1 MLLQP
6 LKTSFTFFITI
17 KYYASRDNS
26 ERSDC
31 MNFKFSKSIYR
42 PLIVGVDAKIP
53 LRSGQYTTA
62 INFDNAASTP
72 PFISVLEEINKFSTM
87 YSSIHRGTG
96 YKSQLSSK
104 LFEDARSVILKFVKA
119 DPHRNTVIYVKN
131 TTEAINKLSYRLW
144 DGDKRSVVLSTWMEH
159 HSNDLPWRNKFKVDY
174 VQTDAIGKLSLEDM
188 ERKLIKH
195 KGNVK
200 LVTVTGASNVTGYVN
215 PIHKIAELAHR
226 YKAKIL
232 VDGAQLVPHNAINM
246 NPKNPLQHIDYLAFS
261 AHKMY
266 APYGIGVLIGPKE
279 TFRKGVSEFVGGGT
293 AKVVTH
299 DWVHWEDVPHKEE
312 AGSPNVIGVI
322 ALVAAIKTLTTIGM
336 QTIDQYENQLT
347 MYANSKL
354 QSIPGVTLYS
364 HTTLGE
370 PRIGV
375 IPFNIKGM
383 AHEMVATI
391 LSNYAG
397 IAVRTGCFCTQPYLQ
412 KLLSISP
419 KQMELLRKNA
429 DAPRPGVVRLS
440 FGLYNDFNEIDVF
453 IHLLERI
460 IKHPTSFM

>member
-1 MLLQP
+1 M
-6 LKTSFTFFITI
+6 
-17 KYYASRDNS
+17 
-26 ERSDC
+26 
-31 MNFKFSKSIYR
+31 YR
-42 PLIVGVDAKIP
+42 PLIVGADVKIP
-53 LRSGQYTTA
+53 LQNGQYTTA

-72 PFISVLEEINKFSTM
+72 PFVSVLEEINQFSAM

-96 YKSQLSSK
+96 YKSQFSSM
-104 LFEDARSVILKFVKA
+104 LFEEARSTILKFVNA
-119 DPHRNTVIYVKN
+119 DLHKDTIIYVKN

-159 HSNDLPWRNKFKVDY
+159 HSNDLPWRSKFKVDY
-174 VQTDAIGKLSLEDM
+174 VQTDHQGKLSLEDM
-188 ERKLIKH
+188 ESKLIKH

-232 VDGAQLVPHNAINM
+232 VDGAQLVPHNAVNM
-246 NPKNPLQHIDYLAFS
+246 KPKNPLQHIDYLAFS

-266 APYGIGVLIGPKE
+266 APFGIGVLIGPKE
-279 TFRKGVSEFVGGGT
+279 TFKKGVSEFVGGGT
-293 AKVVTH
+293 AQVVTH
-299 DWVHWEDVPHKEE
+299 DWVMWEDAPHKDE

-322 ALVAAIKTLTTIGM
+322 ALVTAIKTLTSIGM
-336 QTIDQYENQLT
+336 KTIDQYENQLT
-347 MYANSKL
+347 IYANSKL
-354 QSIPGVTLYS
+354 QSIPGITLYS
-364 HTTLGE
+364 YTALGE

-383 AHEMVATI
+383 AHDMVATI

-397 IAVRTGCFCTQPYLQ
+397 IAVRTGCFCTQPYIQ
-412 KLLSISP
+412 RLLSISP
-419 KQMELLRKNA
+419 KQMAFYRRNT

-440 FGLYNDFNEIDVF
+440 FGLYNDFNEIDVLCN
-453 IHLLERI
+453 LLERI
-460 IKHPTSFM
+460 VSHPTTFCKKNVVI